1 MFLCIKAYLLPQ
13 RSLSVLDQRLPQHSS
28 PFHDD
33 VLHFSRSSTLLLA
46 GCSCPASDRLCS
58 ACMDIHVDTCIDT
71 CIDPCVD
78 PCIDSCI
85 DPCIDSCVDPCID
98 PCVDPCIYPCV
109 DPGHTRIHNV
119 HPVVLPRLLDPIA
132 PARHVRQDL

>member
-58 ACMDIHVDTCIDT
+58 ACMDIHVD
-71 CIDPCVD
+71 
-78 PCIDSCI
+78 
-85 DPCIDSCVDPCID
+85 PCIDSCVDPCID

-132 PARHVRQDL
+132 PAR